1 MTEERRMSR
10 GYAIGVASAVAL
22 STTGVLIRYLT
33 VSHAMPPMVL
43 AFWRNFFVTVTLG
56 AVLSLDRPG
65 RLRVPLGQLGYLV
78 GYGFL
83 LAVFNGFYTFSVALN
98 GAAVG
103 TVLVYS
109 SAAFTA
115 VLGRV
120 CLGERLGWAKVS
132 AIGLSLAGCVLVT
145 GAYGTGVDGS
155 SVGAA
160 GIVTGALSGLLYAV
174 YSLMGRTASSQRQL
188 DSWTTLLYTF
198 GSAACVQ
205 LLLNLLPGTGP
216 AGAAGGAAG
225 LFMLGRA
232 GGGWLALFIL
242 GAGPTLVGFGLYN
255 LTLSYLPTS
264 AANLLLTLEVPCAAF
279 IAFLALGETLTAQ
292 QVLGS
297 VLILAGV
304 VLLRL
309 SAEGGRFAPA
319 RYLRPRSAGGTAPA
333 LEPGSMG
340 H

>member
-1 MTEERRMSR
+1 MTEDRRMSR
-10 GYAIGVASAVAL
+10 GYAIGIASGVAL

-33 VSHAMPPMVL
+33 VSHGMPPMVL

-56 AVLSLDRPG
+56 VVLGLARPG
-65 RLRVPLGQLGYLV
+65 RLRVPPGQLGYLA

-103 TVLVYS
+103 TVLVYC

-115 VLGRV
+115 LLGRA
-120 CLGERLGWAKVS
+120 CLGERLGWAKVA
-132 AIGLSLAGCVLVT
+132 AIGLSLAGCILVT
-145 GAYGTGVDGS
+145 GAYGSGAGGW

-160 GIVTGALSGLLYAV
+160 GIVTGVLSGLLYAV
-174 YSLMGRTASSQRQL
+174 YSLMGRTASCQRRL

-198 GSAACVQ
+198 GSAAGFQ

-225 LFMLGRA
+225 LFMQGRA
-232 GGGWLALFIL
+232 GAGWLALFIL

-255 LTLSYLPTS
+255 LTLSYLSTS
-264 AANLLLTLEVPCAAF
+264 AANLLLTLEVPCAAL

-292 QVLGS
+292 QALGG

-309 SAEGGRFAPA
+309 YAEGGRFSPA
-319 RYLRPRSAGGTAPA
+319 RYQRPRRAGGAAHA
-333 LEPGSMG
+333 LEPGNTG